1 MGTKE
6 RTELWKK
13 ALAMLEAVQVDRKNL
28 KELEGFVNQIT
39 TDLEESINVGELPDL
54 RPLYEQQ
61 SLATKLQ
68 SHLENL
74 HSAVEEL
81 EQVKKELAKYAR

>member
-13 ALAMLEAVQVDRKNL
+13 VLATLETAEVNREKL
-28 KELEGFVNQIT
+28 KELEGLVGHIT
-39 TDLEESINVGELPDL
+39 TDLEESINLEELPDL
-54 RPLYEQQ
+54 RPLFEQQ
-61 SLATKLQ
+61 SLAVKLQ

-81 EQVKKELAKYAR
+81 EQVKKELAKYVR